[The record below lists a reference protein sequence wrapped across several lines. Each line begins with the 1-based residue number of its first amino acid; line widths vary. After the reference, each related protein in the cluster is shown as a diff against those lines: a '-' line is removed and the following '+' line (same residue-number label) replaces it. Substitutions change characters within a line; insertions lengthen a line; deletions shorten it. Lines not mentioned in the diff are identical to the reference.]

1 MIKFVKYKTQDGN
14 EHFGLLNKEENFIE
28 IVGDVFTSY
37 KVTDK
42 IVNPAEVKIIPP
54 VLPSKIVAVGLNY
67 KDHAKELGMKLPD
80 EPIIFI
86 KTSNTVIGHLDN
98 IIYPE
103 MSNQVDYEA
112 ELAIIIKNTIKNL
125 DEDLVD
131 ANILGYTCLNDITA
145 RDLQKKDGQWTR
157 AKCFDTFAPIGPY
170 FTKDINPDKTGIKLY
185 LNEEIKQNSNTSNFI
200 FKTKKIVSFVSK
212 IMTLN
217 RGDIITTG
225 TPAGIGTLKKG
236 DKVEVEIENIGK
248 LTNFVI

>member
-1 MIKFVKYKTQDGN
+1 MIKFVKYQTKDGLT
-14 EHFGLLNKEENFIE
+14 HFGLINKESNFIE
-28 IVGDVFTSY
+28 IEGDIFTSY

-42 IVNPAEVKIIPP
+42 IINPEEVRILPP
-54 VLPSKIVAVGLNY
+54 VIPSKIVAVGLNY

-86 KTSNTVIGHLDN
+86 KTPNTVIGHMDK

-103 MSNQVDYEA
+103 MSKQIDYEA
-112 ELAIIIKNTIKNL
+112 ELAIIIKNTIKNIE
-125 DEDLVD
+125 EDLVD

-170 FTKDINPDKTGIKLY
+170 FTKDINPDKVAIKLY
-185 LNEEIKQNSNTSNFI
+185 LNNELKQNSNTSNFI
-200 FKTKKIVSFVSK
+200 FKTKKLVNFISK

-225 TPAGIGTLKKG
+225 TPAGIGPIKKG
-236 DKVEVEIENIGK
+236 DKVEVEIEGIGK
-248 LTNFVI
+248 LTNFVE